1 MRQNLNLNLLYNFLP
16 ANHNNEVQSY
26 YRVLYFFSEA
36 GHLSERTL
44 HHLYQKFPNVGPL
57 DWICFDNLDDM
68 GRFALDVCKE
78 VAAPEVFILSAQDYN
93 LGIDS
98 SPDMRNF
105 RELFR
110 RYGTCV
116 DNPEKSRK
124 KNVFGKLFS

>member
-16 ANHNNEVQSY
+16 VTKGNETQSY
-26 YRVLYFFSEA
+26 YKVLYFFSEA

-44 HHLYQKFPNVGPL
+44 HQVYQKYENVGPL
-57 DWICFDNLDDM
+57 DWICFDNLDDL
-68 GRFALDVCKE
+68 GQFAVDICKE
-78 VAAPEVFILSAQDYN
+78 MAAPEVFILSTQDYN
-93 LGIDS
+93 LGVDS
-98 SPDMRNF
+98 CLDMRNF
-105 RELFR
+105 RDVFR